1 MYTLIKT
8 YKCFGN
14 LSIENGNPC
23 PDKTIYVDSFK
34 NGKSKV
40 TIFDGAVT
48 KPRIIKKFSN
58 VEGADKFIK
67 QITNDYP
74 FVKEYS
80 YDKKAENRRED

>member
-14 LSIENGNPC
+14 LSIENGNLC

-48 KPRIIKKFSN
+48 NPALLRNSAMLRVLISLSNKLQTIILL
-58 VEGADKFIK
+58 
-67 QITNDYP
+67 
-74 FVKEYS
+74 
-80 YDKKAENRRED
+80 